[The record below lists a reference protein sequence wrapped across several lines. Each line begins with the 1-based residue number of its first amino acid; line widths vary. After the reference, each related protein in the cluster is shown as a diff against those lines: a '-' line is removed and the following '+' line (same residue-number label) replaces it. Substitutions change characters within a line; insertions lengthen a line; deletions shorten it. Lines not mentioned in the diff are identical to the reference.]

1 MGNETGKNLERAV
14 SPESLGIDSTAVTAF
29 FDYCEKEGVEL
40 HSFMLLRHGKVA
52 AEAWRKPFV
61 ASAPHTMFSFS
72 KSVVSTAVGF
82 AIDEGLVGLDTKVYT
97 LFPEYV
103 PVKKKKWADLLT
115 VEQLL
120 TMTSG
125 KKSSLLL
132 KTEKPGWVPIYLKT
146 RFKHKPGKKFEYV
159 TENSFM
165 LAAIIRKVTGMSIT
179 NYLTPRLFE
188 PLGIDVP
195 LWEKNKSGDEVGG
208 WGLHLKT
215 EDQAKLAL
223 CYLNNGRYG
232 GKQVIPEFWAKTAG
246 EKHVP
251 VTPGASMDYS
261 LGYGYQFWRC
271 QIPNTYRFDGLFS
284 QFGIIMQ
291 DYDACIVTSAGEPFE
306 QKMLD
311 AIWKY
316 FPGCFSHD
324 PLPENPEALAALRDR
339 IETLSMPCLPTMRR
353 SAGVEAGI
361 GGKLIKFK
369 HTKTAS
375 VLGSASNTVRAV
387 RSGSLNNIRLC
398 FKNEYLEFS
407 WTEKYNENT
416 IQVGYA
422 PAYIT
427 SEAELA
433 GSKFSFAST
442 CSWLDD
448 GSLEVW
454 IRPLQH
460 AQYRRLNFTF
470 KGKRVKMESAAE
482 KGLFDMAIFDLD
494 FKGRKTGGVM
504 HAATRVAAVFAKP
517 ILDPNL
523 RGRFVEPIYR

>member
-1 MGNETGKNLERAV
+1 MENETCKNLERAS
-14 SPESLGIDSTAVTAF
+14 SPESLGIDSRVITEF
-29 FDYCEKEGVEL
+29 LEYCEKEAVEL
-40 HSFMLLRHGKVA
+40 HSFMLLRKGKVA
-52 AEAWRKPFV
+52 AEAWRKPFT
-61 ASAPHTMFSFS
+61 ANTPHTMFSFS
-72 KSVVSTAVGF
+72 KSVVSTAIGF
-82 AIDEGLVGLDTKVYT
+82 AIDEGLIALDTKVYT

-103 PVKKKKWADLLT
+103 PVKKKKWAELLT

-120 TMTSG
+120 TMTGG

-146 RFKHKPGKKFEYV
+146 RFKYKPGKRFEYV

-165 LAAIIRKVTGMSIT
+165 LSAIIRKVTGMSIT

-223 CYLNNGRYG
+223 CYLSNGRYA
-232 GKQVIPEFWAKTAG
+232 GKQVIPEYWAKTAG

-251 VTPGASMDYS
+251 VTPGGSKDYS

-284 QFGIIMQ
+284 QFGIIFQ
-291 DYDACIVTSAGEPFE
+291 DFDACIVTSAGEPFE

-311 AIWKY
+311 AIWKF
-316 FPGCFSHD
+316 FPKCFGND
-324 PLPENPEALAALRDR
+324 PLPENGEALAALRDK
-339 IETLSMPCLPTMRR
+339 IENLSMPCLPPMRR
-353 SAGVEAGI
+353 REDVEAQI
-361 GGKLIKFK
+361 DGKLMKFK
-369 HTKTAS
+369 YTKTAS

-387 RSGSLNNIRLC
+387 RSGSFNNVRLS
-398 FKNEYLEFS
+398 FKEDFLAFT

-416 IQVGYA
+416 IQIGYG

-433 GSKFSFAST
+433 GSKFSFASSCT
-442 CSWLDD
+442 WLDD

-470 KGKRVKMESAAE
+470 NGKRVKMESAAE

-504 HAATRVAAVFAKP
+504 HAATRVAAVIAKP
-517 ILDPNL
+517 VLDPNL
-523 RGRFVEPIYR
+523 RGRIVEPMYR